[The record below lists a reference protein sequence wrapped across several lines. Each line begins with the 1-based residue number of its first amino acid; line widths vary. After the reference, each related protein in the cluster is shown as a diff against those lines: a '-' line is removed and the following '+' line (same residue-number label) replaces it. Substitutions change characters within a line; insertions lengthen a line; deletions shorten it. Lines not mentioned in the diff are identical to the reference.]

1 MKISIQASA
10 IRAAAI
16 CSAKKDIRFYL
27 VGVHIKVAHTGFAS
41 VIGTNGHIM
50 FAGRSAIENLES
62 QQSAAWSMTIPLETC
77 KKISKKA
84 DIVIL
89 ESLPDGNYMIDGIR
103 FAPIDGRFPDHT
115 RVITRFDQVI
125 GENTASNFDYAY
137 LVQGNDALNA
147 YHGGKN
153 KVYPLVQ
160 RGNDAGL
167 MHGGENTAVVVIM
180 PMRIKDIGAY
190 QGFNE
195 AFPDPLTA
203 IQLAA

>member
-10 IRAAAI
+10 IRAATI
-16 CSAKKDIRFYL
+16 CAAKKDIRYYL

-50 FAGRSAIENLES
+50 FAGRATIENMES
-62 QQSAAWSMTIPLETC
+62 QQSAAWTMTIPLETC

-84 DIVIL
+84 DNVIL

-115 RVITRFDQVI
+115 RVITRLDQVT
-125 GENTASNFDYAY
+125 GNDTPSQFNYEY
-137 LVQGNDALNA
+137 LIQGNDALNA
-147 YHGGKN
+147 YYGGKN
-153 KVYPLVQ
+153 IVYPLVQ

-167 MHGGENTAVVVIM
+167 IHNGENTAVVVIM
-180 PMRIKDIGAY
+180 PIRSQGFAAY

-195 AFPDPLTA
+195 SFPDPLTGEA
-203 IQLAA
+203 LAA

>member
-10 IRAAAI
+10 IRAATI
-16 CSAKKDIRFYL
+16 CAAKKDIRYYL

-50 FAGRSAIENLES
+50 FAGRATIENLEG
-62 QQSAAWSMTIPLETC
+62 QQSAAWTMTIPLETC

-89 ESLPDGNYMIDGIR
+89 ESLPDGNYLIDGIR

-115 RVITRFDQVI
+115 RVITRLDQVT
-125 GENTASNFDYAY
+125 GNDTPSQFNYEY
-137 LVQGNDALNA
+137 LIQGNDALNA
-147 YHGGKN
+147 YYGGKN
-153 KVYPLVQ
+153 KVYALVQ

-167 MHGGENTAVVVIM
+167 MHNGENTAVVVIM
-180 PMRIKDIGAY
+180 PMRVKDIGNY
-190 QGFNE
+190 QGFNDT
-195 AFPDPLTA
+195 FPDPLTTV
-203 IQLAA
+203 QLAA

>member
-50 FAGRSAIENLES
+50 FAGRATIENLES

-89 ESLPDGNYMIDGIR
+89 ESLPHGNYMIDGIR
-103 FAPIDGRFPDHT
+103 FAPIDGRYPDHT
-115 RVITRFDQVI
+115 RVITRFDQVA

-147 YHGGKN
+147 YYGGKN
-153 KVYPLVQ
+153 TLYPLVQ
-160 RGNDAGL
+160 RGTDSGI
-167 MHGGENTAVVVIM
+167 MHNGENTAVVVIM
-180 PMRIKDIGAY
+180 PRRSQGFAAY